1 VTALELTRTRL
12 GRKRTDRGVILAVG
26 TVPALIIAALLL
38 VAPIVGF
45 TTSTTDWTLTL
56 EHYSEVWADPVAY
69 QTLAN
74 TLLFVLVSLAVA
86 IVFGVPLAW
95 MVERT
100 DLGGTRSIWALMM
113 MGILIP
119 GFFTAMGWLY
129 LLHPRIGFLNKLIQ
143 DLTGSTSASLN
154 IQSLAGMGFVE
165 GLQLT
170 PLLFMFFTASLR
182 NMNAS
187 FEEAAAMHGARDARI
202 LRSITLPLALPG
214 LMGALLYCVTVS
226 LSAFDTPLILGLA
239 DRNLVFST
247 YLYLNTASSIRAVPV
262 YGPAAAF
269 ATFMLVVAF
278 ALTWGYSRLLKQGQ
292 RFAVVTGKSDRTA
305 TRKLGRW
312 KWPGRAFAAFFFMLS
327 LAIPLALLLW
337 TSFQT
342 YVQPFSLSALENAS
356 LDNYRNI
363 PWPDLGDGLKNT
375 LVLMVIAPVAAIVIS
390 LIFSWLSIRSG
401 YRFRMVFENISF
413 LPQAVPIVII
423 TFAASYAALF
433 LLPSQLDLRQGI
445 ALIVIVISLSLVSF
459 GTRITNSA
467 LLQIHPSLEESAQMA
482 GARMGLVFWK
492 ITIPLMKT
500 SLISAWVWIALLVFR
515 QLTVPLML
523 VNTDNGTAS
532 VVTYTLFRSGESGVS
547 AAISIISL
555 IVILPLI
562 FVYFWITSRESAERD
577 I

>member
-1 VTALELTRTRL
+1 MTALGYTRTRL

-38 VAPIVGF
+38 VAPVVGF

-56 EHYSEVWADPVAY
+56 EHYIEVWADPVAY

-74 TLLFVLVSLAVA
+74 TLLFVLVSLTVA
-86 IVFGVPLAW
+86 IIFGVPLAW

-129 LLHPRIGFLNKLIQ
+129 LLHPRIGFLNKLMQ
-143 DLTGSTSASLN
+143 DLTGSTDLSLN

-187 FEEAAAMHGARDARI
+187 FEEAAAMHGARDGRI

-269 ATFMLVVAF
+269 ATFMLVLAF

-305 TRKLGRW
+305 TRKPGRW
-312 KWPGRAFAAFFFMLS
+312 KWPARSFAAFFFALS

-342 YVQPFSLSALENAS
+342 YVQPFSLSALQNAS
-356 LDNYRNI
+356 IDNYRNI
-363 PWPDLGDGLKNT
+363 PWSDLGDGLKNT
-375 LVLMVIAPVAAIVIS
+375 LVLMVIAPIASIVIS

-401 YRFRMVFENISF
+401 YRFRMIFENISF

-433 LLPSQLDLRQGI
+433 FLPSQLDLRQGI
-445 ALIVIVISLSLVSF
+445 ALIAIVISLSLVSF

-467 LLQIHPSLEESAQMA
+467 LLQIHPSLEESAQMS
-482 GARMGLVFWK
+482 GARMGVVFWK
-492 ITIPLMKT
+492 ISIPLMKT

-532 VVTYTLFRSGESGVS
+532 VVTYTLFRSGASGVS

-555 IVILPLI
+555 IVIFPLI
-562 FVYFWITSRESAERD
+562 FAYFWITSRDSVERD

>member
-1 VTALELTRTRL
+1 MTALGYTRTRL
-12 GRKRTDRGVILAVG
+12 ARKRTDRGVILAIG

-38 VAPIVGF
+38 VAPVVGF

-56 EHYSEVWADPVAY
+56 EHYIEVWADPVAY

-86 IVFGVPLAW
+86 IIFGVPLAW

-143 DLTGSTSASLN
+143 DLTGSADLSLN

-187 FEEAAAMHGARDARI
+187 FEEAAAMHGARDGRI

-269 ATFMLVVAF
+269 ATFMLVLAF

-312 KWPGRAFAAFFFMLS
+312 KWPARGFAAFFFALS

-337 TSFQT
+337 TSFQI
-342 YVQPFSLSALENAS
+342 YVQPFSLSALQNAS
-356 LDNYRNI
+356 VDNYRNI
-363 PWPDLGDGLKNT
+363 PWSDLGDGLKNT
-375 LVLMVIAPVAAIVIS
+375 LLLMVIAPIASIVIS

-401 YRFRMVFENISF
+401 YRFRMIFENISF

-433 LLPSQLDLRQGI
+433 FLPSQLDLRQGI
-445 ALIVIVISLSLVSF
+445 ALIAIVISLSLVSF

-467 LLQIHPSLEESAQMA
+467 LLQIHPSLEESAQMS
-482 GARMGLVFWK
+482 GARMGVVFWK
-492 ITIPLMKT
+492 ISIPLMKT

-532 VVTYTLFRSGESGVS
+532 VVTYTLFRSGASGVS

-555 IVILPLI
+555 IVIFPLI
-562 FVYFWITSRESAERD
+562 FAYFWITSRDSVERD